1 MDLRKMRPFSLA
13 LPPRWFLEF
22 ANAGANQLWPFDGNT
37 SGANKSGS
45 EQYLELCKKVLEELP
60 LADQAGA
67 KGTADKLNAEIAPSS
82 RLPAIVWRRLSLSV
96 VDTLVVPV
104 FLRTVQRL
112 GTLDRNVP
120 GRDQLLL
127 FGSAGLNGLMSLG
140 RTEDGI
146 ERSNGA
152 HSIEMICR
160 LIGESCGRPFSV
172 AVLNNL
178 PLRDVLKIAA
188 LAMCADGCRQVFY
201 AFRPGGFDCTTDRN
215 EKAISELLSKQQFSM
230 ALFNLRLASLCLDH
244 ADSELVEVS
253 VNEEK
258 RRALYRK
265 LEDSLGEG
273 FAETMT
279 FMLSVLLPG
288 KPDDGWSERWDAMDT
303 FRRKQRFLLWRDY
316 AVILI
321 ELQRLLSLVESPLKK
336 RNKMAILALPK
347 LKTHLLQRIAQRN
360 AGQQILT
367 AMYPSALL

>member
-1 MDLRKMRPFSLA
+1 MDLRKMRPLSLA
-13 LPPRWFLEF
+13 HPPRWFLEF
-22 ANAGANQLWPFDGNT
+22 ANAGANQLWPFDGNAA
-37 SGANKSGS
+37 GANKSGN
-45 EQYLELCKKVLEELP
+45 EQYLELCKEVLEELP
-60 LADQAGA
+60 LADQSGT
-67 KGTADKLNAEIAPSS
+67 KGTADKLNAAIAPSS
-82 RLPAIVWRRLSLSV
+82 RLPAIVWRRLALSV

-127 FGSAGLNGLMSLG
+127 YGSAGLSGLMSLG

-160 LIGESCGRPFSV
+160 LIGENCGRPFSV

-215 EKAISELLSKQQFSM
+215 EKAISKLSSEQQFSM

-244 ADSELVEVS
+244 ADLELVEVS
-253 VNEEK
+253 INEDK
-258 RRALYRK
+258 RRALYKK
-265 LEDSLGEG
+265 LEDFLGEE
-273 FAETMT
+273 FAQTMT

-303 FRRKQRFLLWRDY
+303 FRRKERFLLWRDY
-316 AVILI
+316 AVVLM
-321 ELQRLLSLVESPLKK
+321 ELQRVLSLVESPLK
-336 RNKMAILALPK
+336 RSNKMAILALPK

-360 AGQQILT
+360 AGQQIGA
-367 AMYPSALL
+367 AMYPSTIL